1 MMRLTLVVAALSIAG
16 ALAVNTSAHAQFNE
30 KYCSIGG
37 DDESSGDLDCSFY
50 TIGQCREAA
59 RGIGRTCMENP
70 RLQWERMRG
79 KSSPARKAP
88 GRQRRRDND

>member
-1 MMRLTLVVAALSIAG
+1 VGVAAAF
-16 ALAVNTSAHAQFNE
+16 AVSAPAHAQFNN

-50 TIGQCREAA
+50 TIEQCREAA

-70 RLQWERMRG
+70 RLQWDRLRSE
-79 KSSPARKAP
+79 SQA
-88 GRQRRRDND
+88 GRATHNRRRHHND